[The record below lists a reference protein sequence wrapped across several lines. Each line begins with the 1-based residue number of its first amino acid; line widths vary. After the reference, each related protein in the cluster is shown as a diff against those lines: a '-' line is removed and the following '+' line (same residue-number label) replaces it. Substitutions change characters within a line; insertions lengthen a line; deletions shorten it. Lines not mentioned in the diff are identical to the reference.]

1 MTLADL
7 KALPTAEMQLKS
19 MRQLLAEKTEL
30 ITELTEEHNQALR
43 VRELAR
49 EASNRDLEAKRQAL
63 AQVDLYRTQ
72 HTRIAPA
79 IEGLCDLQRAMD
91 AEYAAGRESLFHTWS
106 QSLGGAIAA
115 LQVREVPPL
124 APVKT

>member
-1 MTLADL
+1 MTLDEL
-7 KALPTAEMQLKS
+7 KALPTAEMQLES
-19 MRQLLAEKTEL
+19 MRRLLSERNEL
-30 ITELTEEHNQALR
+30 ITELTEERNQALR

-63 AQVDLYRTQ
+63 AQLDLYRTQ

-79 IEGLCDLQRAMD
+79 IEGLCDLQRAVD
-91 AEYAAGRESLFHTWS
+91 AEYAAGRESLFQTWS
-106 QSLGGAIAA
+106 QALGRAIAA
-115 LQVREVPPL
+115 LQVPEVPPL